1 MKSIGVRKL
10 RQEASSVL
18 RLVERGESFEITDR
32 GRAVALLSPK
42 LAASPLAE
50 LRAAGDVS
58 RATGSIDDLPA
69 PLALP
74 AGEESPSRVL
84 RRLRAHER

>member
-1 MKSIGVRKL
+1 MKSIGVRRL
-10 RQEASSVL
+10 RQEASAVL

-42 LAASPLAE
+42 PGGNPLDA

-58 RATGSIDDLPA
+58 PAVGSLEDLPP
-69 PLALP
+69 PLPLP
-74 AGEESPSRVL
+74 AGKESPSSVL
-84 RRLRAHER
+84 RRLRADER

>member
-10 RQEASSVL
+10 RQEASAVL
-18 RLVERGESFEITDR
+18 RLVERGETFEITDR

-42 LAASPLAE
+42 SAESPLAE
-50 LRAAGDVS
+50 LRAAGDIS
-58 RATGSIDDLPA
+58 PSIASLADLPP

-74 AGEESPSRVL
+74 PGKEAPSRVL
-84 RRLRAHER
+84 RRLRADER